1 MEPTLSFIYNTSS
14 TDSAYTGSGGDQG
27 TWKAM
32 HISVGTPDQFIFT
45 GGGINA
51 SLSTPTA
58 TYGSREA
65 TMRPS
70 ASTLVVPQLFVESF
84 TDNIMYHVP
93 LAGQNANRYC
103 MGVYIDGY
111 AASDLFM
118 EGWDDNSFSSTDLPT
133 LSGTDNYQYSMFNV
147 IRTTDGAPVSD
158 WTGATA
164 SGTNSGSAYLAGYD
178 YRVKL
183 KGSDSIEDEA
193 VYYNIYVRLP
203 YDAPLFHD
211 QPVMAFRYLYV

>member
-1 MEPTLSFIYNTSS
+1 MEPNLSFVYNTS
-14 TDSAYTGSGGDQG
+14 DSDVAYTGTGENQGDWKVMKLTGGVAD
-27 TWKAM
+27 
-32 HISVGTPDQFIFT
+32 SFVFT
-45 GGGINA
+45 GGGINS
-51 SLSTPTA
+51 SLPTPTA
-58 TYGSREA
+58 PYGSREA

-70 ASTLVVPQLFVESF
+70 SGSLIVPQLFIES
-84 TDNIMYHVP
+84 TQDNIMRHVL
-93 LAGQNANRYC
+93 LAGQNTNRYC
-103 MGVYIDGY
+103 MGVYVDGY
-111 AASDLFM
+111 AASDLYM

-133 LSGTDNYQYSMFNV
+133 LSGTDSYAYSMFNV
-147 IRTTDGAPVSD
+147 IRTTDGAPASD

-164 SGTNSGSAYLAGYD
+164 SGSNSGSAYLAGYD

-203 YDAPLFHD
+203 NDAPLFHD